1 MRGIYDRL
9 TCKKEF
15 LYLQDATHLVT
26 LNSTGHLYLL
36 CRSRASRLSTNLER
50 MCIFSQDTTPCPA
63 PLN

>member
-26 LNSTGHLYLL
+26 LNSTRHRHPLW
-36 CRSRASRLSTNLER
+36 RSRTSRISTKL
-50 MCIFSQDTTPCPA
+50 
-63 PLN
+63 